1 MASIVKKEK
10 KLIRIGTEFLDY
22 AINNNTEKKGCD
34 TVGQHCYV
42 QCGFCDKIA
51 NNAHPLCFQ
60 HFIDKKNKKLM
71 WKNEYPVGCSH
82 ENWDGESWCSG
93 CWTIVENK
101 PACFKCVKADWGQLE
116 INEKNKE
123 FKFMWSD
130 KSESSINE
138 LLQMKELM
146 KKYM

>member
-1 MASIVKKEK
+1 MSNLVKKEE
-10 KLIRIGTEFLDY
+10 KLIKIGTDFLDY
-22 AINNNTEKKGCD
+22 AINNTEKKGCD

-42 QCGFCDKIA
+42 QCGFCKKTA
-51 NNAHPLCFQ
+51 NNAHPLCFK

-71 WKNEYPVGCSH
+71 WKSEYPVGCSH
-82 ENWDGESWCSG
+82 ENWDGEPWCNG

-101 PACFKCVKADWGQLE
+101 PACFNCIKADWGQLE
-116 INEKNKE
+116 MNDQN

-138 LLQMKELM
+138 LLQMKKLM